1 VTRLRIKRVNAGR
14 LKLTNVLQGWTS
26 VQTFEGEKVLQ
37 EFDLFDPEEYGTGT
51 PTASDDGDGAWEASS
66 SPMAKTM
73 ANAAAGMELEPE
85 PEPEPESEPVSRLS
99 FEREV

>member
-51 PTASDDGDGAWEASS
+51 PTASDDGDGAWERDG
-66 SPMAKTM
+66 P
-73 ANAAAGMELEPE
+73 AADATVEQ
-85 PEPEPESEPVSRLS
+85 V
-99 FEREV
+99 